1 MKLEL
6 KHLLPY
12 LPYNL
17 NVLYFDNYGEKIFAK
32 MTVEVPEGKYKSP
45 KNEYPISHILSS
57 NYAKAFPIL
66 RPLSDLTKEIEANG
80 KRFVPIHYL
89 DENFGKTKH
98 KSSSIS
104 FTDNYVEMAFYDEYQ
119 QLFEWNFDVFG
130 LIKENLAIDINLAA
144 QI

>member
-32 MTVEVPEGKYKSP
+32 MTVEVPEGMFKSP

-57 NYAKAFPIL
+57 DYVEAFPIL

-80 KRFVPIHYL
+80 KRFVPMEWL
-89 DENFGKTKH
+89 H
-98 KSSSIS
+98 K
-104 FTDNYVEMAFYDEYQ
+104 NYIGETMFKNPATWSHRSVTI
-119 QLFEWNFDVFG
+119 LFSWHFDVFG